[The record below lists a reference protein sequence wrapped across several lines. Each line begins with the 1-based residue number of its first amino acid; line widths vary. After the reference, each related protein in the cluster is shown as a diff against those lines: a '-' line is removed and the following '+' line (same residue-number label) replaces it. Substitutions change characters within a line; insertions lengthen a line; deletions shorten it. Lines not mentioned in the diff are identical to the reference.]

1 MLEITKEITLEKQ
14 KKLQSVKQT
23 LKLNSEEKKE
33 VTVDLG
39 RFQVTFFD

>member
-39 RFQVTFFD
+39 SFQVTFFD